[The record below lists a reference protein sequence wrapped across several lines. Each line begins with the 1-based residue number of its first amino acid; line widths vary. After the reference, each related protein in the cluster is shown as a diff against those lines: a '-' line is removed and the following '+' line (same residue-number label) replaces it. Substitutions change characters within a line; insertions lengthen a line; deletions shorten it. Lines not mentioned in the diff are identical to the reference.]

1 MEWYLAILGTIAFVG
16 WIVDTV
22 NDNKTDQENLEIAQA
37 QLQLQKENSYNS
49 AKATLEGYNNELLNL
64 ESSTIPDIQA
74 NIDNP
79 ECKSWTCGTR
89 TMLEQVGGKELEINT
104 YDDYLSNWQQSYDLQ
119 TKSAKAQGA
128 DNLTSLLSNW
138 SDAEVM
144 AADRG
149 MGGSMNLIANQEKQ
163 KAVDYAGSDLSLAG
177 SDGLYGMDFAN
188 LTLGLN
194 TAKRQAQDQR
204 DILGIGLDNLK
215 TSFANEKTGWE
226 TQLGIETDALSRY
239 TAAKDTLKTNI
250 ADQTTTVEKLKL
262 EAGL

>member
-1 MEWYLAILGTIAFVG
+1 MEWYLAILGTIALVG

-74 NIDNP
+74 NIDNLNTNLDLWD
-79 ECKSWTCGTR
+79 ENYA
-89 TMLEQVGGKELEINT
+89 EQVGGKELEINT